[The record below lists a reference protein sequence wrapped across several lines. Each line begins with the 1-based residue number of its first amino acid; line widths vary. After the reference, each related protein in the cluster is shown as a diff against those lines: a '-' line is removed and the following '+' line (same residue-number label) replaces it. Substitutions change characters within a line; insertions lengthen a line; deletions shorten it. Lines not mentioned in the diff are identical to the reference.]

1 MRSRRGAMRG
11 PVPTAGPRAVQ
22 AFTLVELLVALA
34 LAALLAGLLG
44 STLAG
49 GASVAG
55 RIGRT
60 SEAAQ
65 LRLLAT
71 SLLVAEIELAGRG
84 IAGDGLAVELDPT
97 GEGGDRILVR
107 YLAEAHR
114 AEPLFVE
121 ATFFAALDGRGR
133 PSLYRQPDD
142 GVRQP
147 WLLGVTGVHVTA
159 GRAPD
164 GSTLTRS
171 QLTAGATVAAL
182 EIEIRFAD
190 GRAVHGWAAT
200 TRSGTLSLAP
210 LPAAPLSAAPVPTA
224 PEPTASVPNASVPTA
239 SVPSPAAA
247 ESTP

>member
-1 MRSRRGAMRG
+1 M
-11 PVPTAGPRAVQ
+11 
-22 AFTLVELLVALA
+22 ELLVALA

-55 RIGRT
+55 RVGLA

-84 IAGDGLAVELDPT
+84 VAADGLAVELDPA

-114 AEPLFVE
+114 AEPLFVH
-121 ATFFAALDGRGR
+121 ATFFAALDGRRR
-133 PSLYRQPDD
+133 PSLYRKPDD

-164 GSTLTRS
+164 GATLPRS
-171 QLTAGATVAAL
+171 QLAPGAAVAAL
-182 EIEIRFAD
+182 EVEIRFAD
-190 GRAVHGWAAT
+190 GPAVRGWAAT
-200 TRSGTLSLAP
+200 TRSGTLSAAP
-210 LPAAPLSAAPVPTA
+210 LPTATAGRPT
-224 PEPTASVPNASVPTA
+224 P
-239 SVPSPAAA
+239 
-247 ESTP
+247 